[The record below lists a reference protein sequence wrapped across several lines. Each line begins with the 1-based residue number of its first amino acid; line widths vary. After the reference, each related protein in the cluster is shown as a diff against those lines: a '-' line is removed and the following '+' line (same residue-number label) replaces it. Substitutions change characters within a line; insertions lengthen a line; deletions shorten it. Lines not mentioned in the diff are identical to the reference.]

1 MLLSEA
7 KAYIGK
13 VCSIRW
19 QDRTGKEQMAVSKV
33 YDVTFVPLY
42 GGYIVTDSEDIRL
55 DRICSVSLMAETSN
69 PPAVQA
75 PQDEKIAA

>member
-7 KAYIGK
+7 KEYIGK

-19 QDRTGKEQMAVSKV
+19 QDRTGKELMAVSKV

-42 GGYIVTDSEDIRL
+42 GGYMVTDSEDIRL
-55 DRICSVSLMAETSN
+55 DRICGVSLMEETSN
-69 PPAVQA
+69 RPVVQT
-75 PQDEKIAA
+75 PQAEKIAA